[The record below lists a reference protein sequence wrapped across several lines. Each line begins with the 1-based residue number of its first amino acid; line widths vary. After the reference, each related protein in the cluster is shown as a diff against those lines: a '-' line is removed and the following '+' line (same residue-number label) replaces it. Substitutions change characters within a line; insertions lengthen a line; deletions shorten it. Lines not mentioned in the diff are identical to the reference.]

1 MIAFVVEPQ
10 KDSAWPFDLPL
21 SLLFYLGGYHSTT
34 MELEAMQVQSMCMLC
49 KEDDASPNMNEY
61 IESVVLAED
70 VRFDL
75 RILEVFQCS

>member
-1 MIAFVVEPQ
+1 
-10 KDSAWPFDLPL
+10 
-21 SLLFYLGGYHSTT
+21 